1 MTDIIKNMNLKGK
14 PKVALVHDYLNQYGG
29 AERTLEKIIE
39 LFPEAPIYT
48 GILDLKKLPSIFK
61 QKKIITPELNFLFQR
76 FPKLFT
82 FLMGKRFEN
91 FDLSKYDLIISDGT
105 AWSKSVITE
114 KNQLHIS
121 YIHTPPRFLY
131 KYSSE
136 NTLRKKWYL
145 KPLFAYLDFHLRIW
159 DYTAAQRPDFLLC
172 NSEEVKK
179 RIKKFYKRDAEVIYP
194 PVRIKKYQETKREDF
209 YLTTG
214 RLSSY
219 KNFDLVIKLFNN
231 LNLNLV
237 VIGTGIEEENLKK
250 LAKSKKIKFLGK
262 VTDEVLDENY
272 SRAKG
277 YIFPV
282 KDEDFG
288 ISLVEALNH
297 GTPSLAH
304 KSGGPLEILRED
316 VDGLFFDK
324 VELDSITEK
333 FIEFDKKINENYFN
347 RKEISENTKK
357 FDEKLFQKNLGKFVE
372 EKWNEFYLS
381 K

>member
-1 MTDIIKNMNLKGK
+1 MKLKGN

-29 AERTLEKIIE
+29 AERTLEKIMEI
-39 LFPEAPIYT
+39 FPDAPIFT
-48 GILDLKKLPSIFK
+48 GVLDLKKLPPVFK
-61 QKKIITPELNFLFQR
+61 ERKIITPKLNLLFQR

-82 FLMGKRFEN
+82 FLMGNRFEN
-91 FDLSKYDLIISDGT
+91 FDLTGFDLILSDGT
-105 AWSKSVITE
+105 AWAKSVITE

-159 DYTAAQRPDFLLC
+159 DYAAAQRPDFLLC
-172 NSEEVKK
+172 NSLEVQK

-194 PVRIKKYQETKREDF
+194 PVKIEKYKKESRENF

-219 KNFDLVIKLFNN
+219 KNFDLVIQLFNN
-231 LNLNLV
+231 LDKELV

-250 LAKSKKIKFLGK
+250 IAKSKKIKFLGK
-262 VTDEVLDENY
+262 VNDEVLHDYLNKA
-272 SRAKG
+272 SG

-288 ISLVEALNH
+288 IALVEALSH
-297 GTPSLAH
+297 GTPCLAH
-304 KSGGPLEILRED
+304 RSGGPLEILRENI
-316 VDGLFFDK
+316 DGLFFD
-324 VELDSITEK
+324 EININSITEK
-333 FIEFDKKINENYFN
+333 FMEFDKKVNEGFFN
-347 RKEISENTKK
+347 PKEIAENTKK
-357 FDEKLFQKNLGKFVE
+357 FSEEIFSKKLKDFIE
-372 EKWNEFYLS
+372 ISWNNFYS
-381 K
+381 NR